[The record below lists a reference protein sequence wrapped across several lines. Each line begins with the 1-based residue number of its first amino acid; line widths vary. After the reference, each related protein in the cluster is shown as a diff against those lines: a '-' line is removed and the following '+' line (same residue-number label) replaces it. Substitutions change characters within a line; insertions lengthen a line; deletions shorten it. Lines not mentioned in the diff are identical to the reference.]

1 MELKIIKVVNNLK
14 IIKKMKMSN
23 SSSNIRGKINEKQ
36 EIEKSSK
43 KFVKKHTSLQDDYI
57 KEEILK
63 NLNEGT
69 VLHFIRNS
77 SRKETVKTNFSENA
91 QEMKYDL
98 CMINK
103 YDEDLNSDL
112 SFISEFDLEED
123 ENKND
128 DSFNSSFD
136 ENSVEEIEIIKKIK

>member
-63 NLNEGT
+63 KLNEGI

-77 SRKETVKTNFSENA
+77 SRKETVKTNFSENV

>member
-43 KFVKKHTSLQDDYI
+43 KFVKKHTSLQDDSI

-63 NLNEGT
+63 KLNEGT

-77 SRKETVKTNFSENA
+77 SIKETVKTNFSENA

>member
-1 MELKIIKVVNNLK
+1 
-14 IIKKMKMSN
+14 MSN

-36 EIEKSSK
+36 EIEKPPK

-57 KEEILK
+57 KEEIFK
-63 NLNEGT
+63 KLNEGT
-69 VLHFIRNS
+69 VLHFIRNP

>member
-1 MELKIIKVVNNLK
+1 MP
-14 IIKKMKMSN
+14 N
-23 SSSNIRGKINEKQ
+23 SSTNITEIKEINKEK
-36 EIEKSSK
+36 ENPLKKCVK
-43 KFVKKHTSLQDDYI
+43 KFTSFQDDHI
-57 KEEILK
+57 KNEIFK
-63 NLNEGT
+63 KLNEGT
-69 VLHFIRNS
+69 VLNFIRNS
-77 SRKETVKTNFSENA
+77 NIEKVKSNISIKS

-112 SFISEFDLEED
+112 SFISEFDLEE

-136 ENSVEEIEIIKKIK
+136 EHSVEEIDIVKKVK